1 MSPEAILIITG
12 IFSAL
17 GAGAVKLINAI
28 VERRVRQMAE
38 SVEEDRKEREQKR
51 NIEME
56 QMRQKTAQAQQQ
68 AEQAQAIGENLTNLT
83 SAVLELV
90 QSNNAE
96 QHATRSA
103 LTNQAQSMGDQAES
117 IDRVATAV
125 NENTSVTR
133 TANAKAD
140 AVVSAVE
147 NLQKVVLD
155 TSKQILDLLKAPD
168 TVQSRQMGVTEK

>member
-1 MSPEAILIITG
+1 MSSEALLIVTAILT
-12 IFSAL
+12 AL
-17 GAGAVKLINAI
+17 GGGTVKLINAL
-28 VERRVRQMAE
+28 VERRVKQMAE
-38 SVEEDRKEREQKR
+38 GVEEDRKEREQKR

-56 QMRQKTAQAQQQ
+56 KMRQETAKAQQQ

-90 QSNNAE
+90 QSNSAE

-147 NLQKVVLD
+147 NLQRVVLD

-168 TVQSRQMGVTEK
+168 TVPPRQMKVSEE